1 MKTAAARILVVYY
14 YRGRPLKAANRD
26 HLYAFAGDARLET
39 YHLNLAMRRIPR
51 YFSRLKFDAIVF
63 DPLFM
68 SHRPD
73 SPTFTRILDL
83 AEPLKALAPVRI
95 ALPQDEFYLPHLQDA
110 IDRLGITHLF
120 SVSPPSEWP
129 KLYPEAKGVVFH
141 EVLTG
146 YLDDRRLRAIER
158 LAAERPARDIDI
170 GYRAFAAPAWLGRH
184 GRYKAEMGAR
194 VADRAKQVGGIVAD
208 ISNRPGDTIFGDDWF
223 RFLLRCKY
231 TIGVEG
237 GASLLDPDGRILRE
251 TTRYAAEHPGASY
264 EEIEREVFPGMD
276 DSVAFFMLSPRHLE
290 AVATRTCQILI
301 EGRFNDILQPHRH
314 YIPLKRDYSNLDEVL
329 EQVKKD
335 DIRSEMVER
344 AYQDIVAS
352 GIVSSRRFV
361 DDVMRVSLGEDFA
374 QRRAAE
380 VSGARWAHLRCR
392 MADRISLWRQ
402 IPGAKWF
409 LFKARMKDRLPR
421 EWTRRLVALKR
432 ALVGGSAG

>member
-1 MKTAAARILVVYY
+1 MQPAARILVVYY

-26 HLYAFAGDARLET
+26 HLYAFAGDPRLET
-39 YHLNLAMRRIPR
+39 FYLNLAMRRIPR
-51 YFSRLKFDAIVF
+51 DFSRLQFDAVVF

-68 SHRPD
+68 SHRPAT
-73 SPTFTRILDL
+73 PTFMRILDL

-95 ALPQDEFYLPHLQDA
+95 ALPQDEFFLPHLQDA

-120 SVSPPSEWP
+120 SVSPPSEWS
-129 KLYPEAKGVVFH
+129 KLYPGARGVVFH

-146 YLDDRRLRAIER
+146 YLDDRRLRSLSR
-158 LAAERPARDIDI
+158 LAAGRPARDIDI
-170 GYRAFAAPAWLGRH
+170 GYRAFAAPAWLGKH
-184 GRYKAEMGAR
+184 GRYKAEMGSR
-194 VADRAKQVGGIVAD
+194 VAERAAQIGGIVAD

-251 TTRYAAEHPGASY
+251 TTRYAAEHPGASF
-264 EEIEREVFPGMD
+264 EEIERAVFPGQD

-301 EGRFNDILQPHRH
+301 EGRYNGILKPHRH

-329 EQVKKD
+329 EQIKKD
-335 DIRSEMVER
+335 DIRAEMVER

-361 DDVMRVSLGEDFA
+361 DEVMRVSLGADFA
-374 QRRAAE
+374 GRSAAN
-380 VSGARWAHLRCR
+380 VAGARWAHLRCR
-392 MADRISLWRQ
+392 LADQISLWRL

-409 LFKARMKDRLPR
+409 QLKARLKDRLPAT
-421 EWTRRLVALKR
+421 WTRRLIALKR
-432 ALVGGSAG
+432 ALV